1 MTGKAV
7 LAVFLFCLSAIMAA
21 QETPK
26 FDLFGGYSFG
36 RLKPPNN
43 IGPVNLNGWDSSL
56 TWNLNSWLGIEAEG
70 SGHYGS
76 SGRRS
81 QIIVFCTS
89 TGCMQPIPTPP
100 LTTDHRF
107 HTYAFGPRLTWRNGH
122 AVTPFAHVLFG
133 GGLHAVSVEDSG
145 IFKFT
150 EHADSFLVK
159 TGGGLDLRLNS
170 HVSWRTQIDW
180 LTYKLNADRKDSF
193 AVTTGPVFHFGRK

>member
-1 MTGKAV
+1 MTRKAV

-36 RLKPPNN
+36 RLKTPDD
-43 IGPVNLNGWDSSL
+43 IGPANLNGWDSSL
-56 TWNLNSWLGIEAEG
+56 TWNLNSWLGIDAEG

-76 SGRRS
+76 SLNRS
-81 QIIVFCTS
+81 QIMILVCTP
-89 TGCMQPIPTPP
+89 TGCVNPMPP
-100 LTTDHRF
+100 FTTDQRF
-107 HTYAFGPRLTWRNGH
+107 HTYAIGPRFTWRNGH
-122 AVTPFAHVLFG
+122 VVTPFAHVLFG
-133 GGLHAVSVEDSG
+133 GLHATSVEDGG

-170 HVSWRTQIDW
+170 HASWRTQIDC
-180 LTYKLNADRKDSF
+180 LTYRPNMRTKDSF
-193 AVTTGPVFHFGRK
+193 AVTTGPVFHFGSK

>member
-1 MTGKAV
+1 MTRKAV
-7 LAVFLFCLSAIMAA
+7 LAVFLFCTAGIMAA

-36 RLKPPNN
+36 RLKTPNG
-43 IGPVNLNGWDSSL
+43 IGPANLNGWDSSL
-56 TWNLNSWLGIEAEG
+56 TWNLNSWLGIDAEG

-76 SGRRS
+76 SLIRS
-81 QIIVFCTS
+81 QIIPLFCTPA
-89 TGCMQPIPTPP
+89 GCTSGSPISPISI
-100 LTTDHRF
+100 DQKF
-107 HTYAFGPRLTWRNGH
+107 HTYALGPRLTWRTGN

-133 GGLHAVSVEDSG
+133 GLHATSLEDAG

-170 HVSWRTQIDW
+170 RVSWRSQIDW
-180 LTYKLNADRKDSF
+180 LTYKLNSSRKESF